1 MKNPVTP
8 VGDSETAVS
17 LGEMRSQYQNTI
29 GSFSPQHIYVSGTF
43 FRFRTFLSA
52 MANLLVTL
60 SAGAVFGL
68 ALAAPP
74 GPMNAIIAE
83 ESVVRG
89 WLAGFK
95 AGLGAMSAD
104 AIFFVLAALGVVAF
118 VERFPVVRAVM
129 VGVGGVLMLYFAYGA
144 ARDVRSSFRPGG
156 ETTDESNLRVGT
168 GFRKAFVLAL
178 TNPYQIL
185 FWLTIGVGLLQ
196 PGTLD
201 VLSQT
206 PYVGDAL
213 AGTLVVETGSPA
225 LLVGFFGGIIVW
237 ITGFPAA
244 LVSAER
250 RVKTFA
256 PIVAGLSS
264 VVLAGFG
271 VLFLA
276 KSAGILFG

>member
-1 MKNPVTP
+1 MT
-8 VGDSETAVS
+8 S
-17 LGEMRSQYQNTI
+17 LLT
-29 GSFSPQHIYVSGTF
+29 
-43 FRFRTFLSA
+43 
-52 MANLLVTL
+52 TL
-60 SAGAVFGL
+60 SAGVVFGV

-118 VERFPVVRAVM
+118 VDRFPLVRAAM
-129 VGVGGVLMLYFAYGA
+129 IGVGGLLMLYFAYGA
-144 ARDVRSSFRPGG
+144 AADVRSSFRPGEG
-156 ETTDESNLRVGT
+156 PTDESDPRVGT

-196 PGTLD
+196 SGTVDILA
-201 VLSQT
+201 QT
-206 PYVGDAL
+206 PYVGNTL
-213 AGTLVVETGSPA
+213 AGLLVVETGSPA
-225 LLVGFFGGIIVW
+225 LVAGFFGGIVLW

-244 LVSAER
+244 LVGAER
-250 RVKTFA
+250 RVEAFA
-256 PIVAGLSS
+256 PLVAGLSA

-271 VLFLA
+271 VVFLA
-276 KSAGILFG
+276 ESVAVLA

>member
-1 MKNPVTP
+1 MT
-8 VGDSETAVS
+8 S
-17 LGEMRSQYQNTI
+17 L
-29 GSFSPQHIYVSGTF
+29 V
-43 FRFRTFLSA
+43 A
-52 MANLLVTL
+52 TL
-60 SAGAVFGL
+60 SAGIVFGV

-118 VERFPVVRAVM
+118 VERFPLLRAGM

-144 ARDVRSSFRPGG
+144 ASDIKSSFRAGG
-156 ETTDESNLRVGT
+156 GATDDSDPRIGT

-201 VLSQT
+201 VLAQT
-206 PYVGDAL
+206 PYVGSSL
-213 AGTLVVETGSPA
+213 AGILVVNTGSPA
-225 LLVGFFGGIIVW
+225 LVAGFFGGIVVW
-237 ITGFPAA
+237 VTGFPAA

-250 RVKTFA
+250 RVEAFA
-256 PIVAGLSS
+256 PIVAGVSA

-276 KSAGILFG
+276 QSIAALS